1 MIKKGLLSFV
11 VLTISLSA
19 LAQDTTW
26 VNTLNFSD
34 ITKRNGTY
42 IFPEGKT
49 YRKINMHYT
58 LKCDPQTTRDNFNCG
73 EWDYLSYVIVHDST
87 GRIDS
92 NEYEHPN
99 FLIGDLNPTSYQYA
113 TTSVSDTFYKYNHFR
128 VVTGVTSADSIVI
141 GLGSS
146 TSSELVDENRVQYL
160 YTATE
165 LTTAGLQPG
174 DITALSLYVAASSGN
189 IENMRIRM
197 AQTPLATLTKM
208 VETGFKTVYQGNFS
222 GTLGKNRIQ
231 ALEALTWD
239 GVSNVVVEFS
249 REESVLSGNLEVATD
264 NAALNGIQ
272 ETGGDH
278 YYQIDDN
285 NFMTI
290 QEPATVF
297 ADVDSAIS
305 IGFWAKGDASL
316 PTNTSV
322 LEGKDK
328 DGNRVIN
335 IHFPWSNG
343 QVYWDAGNSSGYD
356 RINKAAD
363 ANVYK
368 NTWNHW
374 VFTKNTRT
382 GAMNIYLNGALWHSG
397 VDKNR
402 DLGEITEFRVGKGI
416 SNYQYAGAIDRLSIW
431 KAELTAT
438 EAADLMNNE
447 ISTGQPNFG
456 DLVCAFSFETFRGQ
470 ALMKSDFSTSIEA
483 QFRGATVV
491 KSYAETAFYNT
502 TQVTDRP
509 KLEFVMAT
517 QQSNL
522 DSTLSYDVVER
533 PIVFVD
539 EFNDATD
546 VTKQTGVLATYKGGF
561 RYSYNAN
568 GSIKDSTAIAGS
580 QTLNQTLR
588 KYYIPYEVI
597 NNVEIARYITPYGIG
612 LDLGPDGF
620 KWIYDVTDYASLLE
634 GQVTFTAGNQ
644 QELIDLRFEM
654 IEGTPA
660 RDLKE
665 ISYYINRESRSYR
678 NMADDVNFKNTEIDI
693 HPEAKTHKL
702 VTRITG
708 HGHNTDDN
716 TKPHCCEWA
725 DKQHYVKING
735 KDALQWDI
743 WQDDKCALNP
753 VFDQGGNWAPPRAG
767 WCPGAPVDDYNFD
780 ITSYVTGDKVSLD
793 YDIEPVPVNN
803 LGQGGGN
810 YVVSMHLMQYGEYNF
825 QNDATVEQI
834 ISPNNWEYYLRMNP
848 TCGEPKI
855 QVRNTGKNVI
865 TELGLKYGVVGGN
878 PITYYYKDTIQPD
891 ESKVVELPFAIW
903 DYLSKETT
911 NTFFAEVFSVNK
923 VADEYADN
931 NRAESQFDI
940 PEMAPKTFTVYFRNN
955 AIADAT
961 LQIFDDGG
969 TVVYEQL
976 NAPGGQLIKEDI
988 TLNRG
993 CYKMVCETE
1002 NQFGLFYP
1010 LIPEIGSGLLRL
1022 IKSGTSFNQSFNPDF
1037 GKSVEF
1043 YFTVGHTLSEETV
1056 EVQPWKLYPNPSNG
1070 LVTLQTNGGSDGN
1083 EFTLITTNISGQQV
1097 SSVTGTVQGGIIQLN
1112 LQDQAPGIYTVELI
1126 EKQQKSNVQNS
1137 HSIRG

>member
-208 VETGFKTVYQGNFS
+208 VETGFKTVYQDNFS

-402 DLGEITEFRVGKGI
+402 DLGDITEFRVGKGI

-431 KAELTAT
+431 KSELTAT
-438 EAADLMNNE
+438 EAADLMNKE

-470 ALMKSDFSTSIEA
+470 A
-483 QFRGATVV
+483 
-491 KSYAETAFYNT
+491 
-502 TQVTDRP
+502 
-509 KLEFVMAT
+509 
-517 QQSNL
+517 
-522 DSTLSYDVVER
+522 
-533 PIVFVD
+533 
-539 EFNDATD
+539 
-546 VTKQTGVLATYKGGF
+546 
-561 RYSYNAN
+561 
-568 GSIKDSTAIAGS
+568 
-580 QTLNQTLR
+580 
-588 KYYIPYEVI
+588 
-597 NNVEIARYITPYGIG
+597 
-612 LDLGPDGF
+612 
-620 KWIYDVTDYASLLE
+620 
-634 GQVTFTAGNQ
+634 
-644 QELIDLRFEM
+644 
-654 IEGTPA
+654 
-660 RDLKE
+660 
-665 ISYYINRESRSYR
+665 
-678 NMADDVNFKNTEIDI
+678 
-693 HPEAKTHKL
+693 
-702 VTRITG
+702 
-708 HGHNTDDN
+708 
-716 TKPHCCEWA
+716 
-725 DKQHYVKING
+725 
-735 KDALQWDI
+735 
-743 WQDDKCALNP
+743 
-753 VFDQGGNWAPPRAG
+753 
-767 WCPGAPVDDYNFD
+767 
-780 ITSYVTGDKVSLD
+780 
-793 YDIEPVPVNN
+793 
-803 LGQGGGN
+803 
-810 YVVSMHLMQYGEYNF
+810 
-825 QNDATVEQI
+825 
-834 ISPNNWEYYLRMNP
+834 
-848 TCGEPKI
+848 
-855 QVRNTGKNVI
+855 
-865 TELGLKYGVVGGN
+865 
-878 PITYYYKDTIQPD
+878 
-891 ESKVVELPFAIW
+891 
-903 DYLSKETT
+903 
-911 NTFFAEVFSVNK
+911 
-923 VADEYADN
+923 
-931 NRAESQFDI
+931 
-940 PEMAPKTFTVYFRNN
+940 
-955 AIADAT
+955 
-961 LQIFDDGG
+961 
-969 TVVYEQL
+969 
-976 NAPGGQLIKEDI
+976 
-988 TLNRG
+988 
-993 CYKMVCETE
+993 
-1002 NQFGLFYP
+1002 
-1010 LIPEIGSGLLRL
+1010 
-1022 IKSGTSFNQSFNPDF
+1022 
-1037 GKSVEF
+1037 
-1043 YFTVGHTLSEETV
+1043 
-1056 EVQPWKLYPNPSNG
+1056 
-1070 LVTLQTNGGSDGN
+1070 
-1083 EFTLITTNISGQQV
+1083 
-1097 SSVTGTVQGGIIQLN
+1097 
-1112 LQDQAPGIYTVELI
+1112 
-1126 EKQQKSNVQNS
+1126 
-1137 HSIRG
+1137 